1 MSHLTD
7 YTELE
12 KKIGYVFKNQELL
25 QQALTHSS
33 YSNEFKAAGGEDYER
48 LEFLGDAVLEL
59 SVSEY
64 LYASHPGMYEG
75 NMTKLRASLVCE
87 PTLAICAR
95 EIQLEQYIKLGKGEE
110 QTGGRTR
117 DSIIS
122 DVFESVIAAIYLDGS
137 YEEAKDFVC
146 SRLLADI
153 EHRILFCDSKS
164 ILQELT
170 QQEGKTLTYEV
181 LEESGPAHDRSYL
194 VCAMINGRKL
204 SEGNGRS
211 KKGAE
216 QEAAYKALI
225 ILKDK

>member
-7 YTELE
+7 YTGLE

-33 YSNEFKAAGGEDYER
+33 YSNEVKCAGGEDYER

-64 LYASHPGMYEG
+64 LYAHNPSMYEG

-95 EIQLEQYIKLGKGEE
+95 EISLEQYIMLGKGEE
-110 QTGGRTR
+110 QTGGRNR
-117 DSIIS
+117 DSIVS
-122 DVFESVIAAIYLDGS
+122 DVFEAMIAAIYLDSS
-137 YEEAKDFVC
+137 YEEAKNFVC
-146 SRLLADI
+146 RSLLSDM

-164 ILQELT
+164 ILQERI
-170 QQEGKTLTYEV
+170 QQQGKSLVYEV
-181 LEESGPAHDRSYL
+181 IEESGPAHSRSYR
-194 VCAMINGRKL
+194 VCAMIGDRKI
-204 SEGNGRS
+204 SEGIGRS

-216 QEAAYKALI
+216 QEAAYNALI

>member
-7 YTELE
+7 YTGLE

-33 YSNEFKAAGGEDYER
+33 YSNEVKCAGGEDYER

-64 LYASHPGMYEG
+64 LYAHNPSMYEG

-95 EIQLEQYIKLGKGEE
+95 EISLEQYIMLGKGEE
-110 QTGGRTR
+110 QTGGRNR
-117 DSIIS
+117 DSIVS
-122 DVFESVIAAIYLDGS
+122 DVFEAMIAAIYLDSS
-137 YEEAKDFVC
+137 YEEAKNFVC
-146 SRLLADI
+146 RSLLSDM

-164 ILQELT
+164 ILQERI
-170 QQEGKTLTYEV
+170 QQQGKSLVYEV
-181 LEESGPAHDRSYL
+181 IEESGPAHSRSYR
-194 VCAMINGRKL
+194 VCAMIGDRKII
-204 SEGNGRS
+204 EGIGRS

-216 QEAAYKALI
+216 QEAAYNALI

>member
-7 YTELE
+7 YAELE
-12 KKIGYVFKNQELL
+12 KKIGYIFKNQELL

-33 YSNEFKAAGGEDYER
+33 YSNEVKSAEDYER

-64 LYASHPGMYEG
+64 LYANHARMYEG

-95 EIQLEQYIKLGKGEE
+95 EIGLEQYIMLGKGED
-110 QTGGRTR
+110 QTGGRNR

-137 YEEAKDFVC
+137 YEDARDFVD
-146 SRLLADI
+146 RQLLSDM
-153 EHRILFCDSKS
+153 EHRIMFCDSKS
-164 ILQELT
+164 ILQEQV
-170 QQEGKTLTYEV
+170 QQRGQELSYEL
-181 LEESGPAHDRSYL
+181 LEEMGPAHDRMYRVGAVIASER
-194 VCAMINGRKL
+194 I
-204 SEGNGRS
+204 SEGSGRS

-216 QEAAYKALI
+216 QEAAYNALI